1 MSASMIERVAAAI
14 AMENE
19 GWTKNAKDYIPHA
32 RAVMKVMREPTEA
45 MELARAV
52 LAQSITAGHN
62 VPGPTPEDIEKAFW
76 ALDAALEAQ
85 AAELAEV
92 RQQYV
97 DANEAR
103 IDAEAQL
110 AERGKPFIAAAEEA
124 YWLLA
129 WTWQSH
135 LTGPGKPFDMSV
147 FAPEARNMMTKAEQ
161 DLFDA
166 LSEIEP

>member
-1 MSASMIERVAAAI
+1 MTLTEEQIEEIKARAEAATPGPWRLYGVALKKPDVDFLA
-14 AMENE
+14 
-19 GWTKNAKDYIPHA
+19 HA
-32 RAVMKVMREPTEA
+32 RD
-45 MELARAV
+45 
-52 LAQSITAGHN
+52 
-62 VPGPTPEDIEKAFW
+62 DIP
-76 ALDAALEAQ
+76 ALISALEAQ

-110 AERGKPFIAAAEEA
+110 AERGKLFIAAAEEA

-135 LTGPGKPFDMSV
+135 LTGPGKPFDMSI